1 MLSGPA
7 DAAQQ
12 EPRNEGG
19 ATGRCNGAVQRG
31 PRNSG
36 NPTEAPH
43 ENDTTDRTVCTVRF
57 FAPFC
62 GMAQKFR
69 TAHAANS
76 DGFFNFAYRYPN
88 TRIESNQ
95 NDIPVL

>member
-19 ATGRCNGAVQRG
+19 ATGRCNEAVQRG

-57 FAPFC
+57 FCAVL
-62 GMAQKFR
+62 
-69 TAHAANS
+69 
-76 DGFFNFAYRYPN
+76 RYGPKISHRACREFG
-88 TRIESNQ
+88 RIF
-95 NDIPVL
+95 

>member
-57 FAPFC
+57 FCAVL
-62 GMAQKFR
+62 
-69 TAHAANS
+69 
-76 DGFFNFAYRYPN
+76 RYGPKISHRACREFG
-88 TRIESNQ
+88 RIF
-95 NDIPVL
+95 